1 MKNIIKILS
10 LTAVIAFTSVSCELN
25 RYPFNAIEQSQAFMT
40 LKDATTL
47 NNGLYASFRGV
58 VYGLYMFS
66 TDVQADLLNA
76 TLDYGNRNG
85 FPHKWTP
92 LLADDYTIRDTWRYQ
107 YSIITNINNV
117 LNNSGKIAIASPAEQ
132 ASMDKYL
139 GEAYLMR
146 AYFYHQL
153 VLRFAKDYEP
163 GTASTDLGVPIVLTF
178 DITLRPARSTVEQ
191 VYQQILADITEA
203 ETRLAATPGAI
214 NSNRLTKDCVT
225 ALKARVY
232 LCMHNWTGATTA
244 ANSLITGGL
253 YPLITVAATFKSMW
267 SADGTP
273 AGSGNETIFQ
283 LAASQPSELGNANGI
298 YLGYNAATAKYTPDF
313 IPEQWVIDQYEAT
326 DIRKAAYLEQK
337 AVYVMGT
344 NFPGIWCI
352 NKYPGN
358 PALFTGATTNYQ
370 HKPKV
375 FRVAEMYL
383 ISAEAAAQTPATE
396 AAALTTLNL
405 LRTARGATT
414 LVGLTG
420 TNLMNAIKAERVRE
434 LLCEG
439 TRLDD
444 LKRWKMG
451 FSRLAPQN
459 IALLNTGPDFDQKVV
474 TAGDDKFVWA
484 IPSNDITT
492 NPNIANQQNPGW

>member
-1 MKNIIKILS
+1 MKNIIKIVS
-10 LTAVIAFTSVSCELN
+10 LTAVIAITSVSCELN
-25 RYPFNAIEQSQAFMT
+25 QYPYNAIEQTQAFQSM
-40 LKDATTL
+40 KDAATL

-58 VYGLYMFS
+58 VYGIYMFS
-66 TDVQADLLNA
+66 TDVQADELNA

-107 YSIITNINNV
+107 YSVITNINNV
-117 LNNSGKIAIASPAEQ
+117 INNMGKIPIATPAEQ
-132 ASMDKYL
+132 LTMDSYL

-146 AYFYHQL
+146 AYLYHQL
-153 VLRFAKDYEP
+153 ILRFAKDYEP
-163 GTASTDLGVPIVLTF
+163 STAASDLGVPLVSTF
-178 DITLRPARSTVEQ
+178 DLFFRPGRSTVEQ
-191 VYQQILADITEA
+191 VYQQILSDLTIA
-203 ETRLAATPGAI
+203 ETKLAATTGAQFSPKL
-214 NSNRLTKDCVT
+214 NKDCVT

-232 LCMHNWTGATTA
+232 LCMHNWTTAVTA
-244 ANSLITGGL
+244 ANSLITSPT
-253 YPLITVAATFKSMW
+253 YPLISNAASYKNMW
-267 SADGTP
+267 AVDGGT
-273 AGSGNETIFQ
+273 ETIFQ
-283 LAASQPSELGNANGI
+283 FAASQPSELGNANSI
-298 YLGYNAATAKYTPDF
+298 YLGFVAASAKYTPDF
-313 IPEQWVIDQYEAT
+313 VPQQWVVDMYAAG

-337 AVYVMGT
+337 PVYVMAV
-344 NFPGIWCI
+344 NYPGFWCI

-358 PALFTGATTNYQ
+358 PALFTGTATNYQ

-383 ISAEAAAQTPATE
+383 ISAEANAQTPATE

-405 LRTARGATT
+405 LRVARGVPA

-420 TNLMNAIKAERVRE
+420 TALMDAIKAERTRE

-451 FSRLAPQN
+451 FSRSAPQN
-459 IALLNTGPDFDQKVV
+459 IALINTGPDFDQKVV
-474 TAGDDKFVWA
+474 AAGDDKFVWG
-484 IPSNDITT
+484 IPANDMTT
-492 NPNIANQQNPGW
+492 NPSLVGQQNPGWF

>member
-1 MKNIIKILS
+1 MTVVI
-10 LTAVIAFTSVSCELN
+10 AVISVSCELN
-25 RYPFNAIEQSQAFMT
+25 RYPYSAIEQSQAFKT
-40 LKDATTL
+40 LKDAGTL

-92 LLADDYTIRDTWRYQ
+92 FLADDYTIRDTWRYQ
-107 YSIITNINNV
+107 YSAISNINNV
-117 LNNSGKIAIASPAEQ
+117 IINSGSIPIASPAEQ
-132 ASMDKYL
+132 ATMDKYL

-163 GTASTDLGVPIVLTF
+163 SSAATDPGVPIVLTF
-178 DITLRPARSTVEQ
+178 DPSLKPGRSTVQE
-191 VYQQILADITEA
+191 VYQLILDDLAQA
-203 ETRLAATPGAI
+203 ETLLGATPGVQ
-214 NSNRLTKDCVT
+214 NSPKITKDCVT

-232 LCMHNWTGATTA
+232 LCMHNYTAAVTA
-244 ANSLITGGL
+244 ANSLITSGT

-273 AGSGNETIFQ
+273 AGSGAETILQ
-283 LAASQPSELGNANGI
+283 LAASQPSELGNANNI
-298 YLGYNAATAKYTPDF
+298 YLGLNPVTNKWTPDF
-313 IPEQWVIDQYEAT
+313 VPEQWVINQYEAT

-337 AVYVMGT
+337 PVYVMGVDYP
-344 NFPGIWCI
+344 NIWCI

-358 PALFTGATTNYQ
+358 PALFTGATTNYM
-370 HKPKV
+370 HKPKI

-383 ISAEAAAQTPATE
+383 ISAEAAAQAPATE

-405 LRTARGATT
+405 LRTARGATA

-420 TNLMNAIKAERVRE
+420 TALMDAVKAERVRE

-439 TRLDD
+439 TRIDD

-451 FSRLAPQN
+451 FSRSAPQN
-459 IALLNTGPDFDQKVV
+459 IALLITGPDFDQKVV
-474 TAGDDKFVWA
+474 TAADNKFVWA
-484 IPSNDITT
+484 IPSNDMTT
-492 NPNIANQQNPGW
+492 NPNLIGQQNPGWE